1 MDSMGLPTVEGE
13 RGSEAKRI
21 YETIREDILEGRLV
35 AEERLKISSLAARYG
50 TSAIPVREALQQ
62 LRGEGFVTFSHN
74 VGAFVRAIDEAFIR
88 DNAEIT
94 AQIEPYLVRWAVSV
108 INDDH
113 IHRMERI
120 QAEIEERG
128 FEDHDSYA
136 TLDEA
141 FHRVLYDEHYNRQA
155 VDLWWRNRE
164 IIKLVARRFDFPRA
178 RRAAII
184 DEHRSL
190 IEFVREGNVDAAM
203 AVAAKHATGSGNHVV
218 ERMRAKKALR

>member
-1 MDSMGLPTVEGE
+1 MALSAVENE

-21 YETIREDILEGRLV
+21 YETIREDILEGRLA
-35 AEERLKISSLAARYG
+35 AEERLKINLLATRYG

-62 LRGEGFVTFSHN
+62 LRGEGFVRFSHN
-74 VGAFVRAIDEAFIR
+74 VGAFVRPIDETFIR

-94 AQIEPYLVRWAVSV
+94 AQIEPYLVKWAVSV
-108 INDDH
+108 VNDDH
-113 IHRMERI
+113 ISRMERI

-141 FHRVLYDEHYNRQA
+141 FHRVLYDEHYNQQA
-155 VDLWWRNRE
+155 IDLWWRNRE

-178 RRAAII
+178 RRAAIVN
-184 DEHRSL
+184 EHRSL
-190 IEFVREGNVDAAM
+190 IKCVREGNVDAAM
-203 AVAAKHATGSGNHVV
+203 AVASQHATGSGNHVV
-218 ERMRAKKALR
+218 ERMRAKRVLG

>member
-1 MDSMGLPTVEGE
+1 MRLATVEKE

-21 YETIREDILEGRLV
+21 YETIREDILEGRLA
-35 AEERLKISSLAARYG
+35 AEERLKISSLATRYG

-74 VGAFVRAIDEAFIR
+74 VGAFVRTIDEMFIR

-94 AQIEPYLVRWAVSV
+94 AQIEPYLVKWSLSI
-108 INDDH
+108 INDEH
-113 IHRMERI
+113 ILRMEKI
-120 QAEIEERG
+120 QAEIEARG

-136 TLDEA
+136 ALDEA

-190 IEFVREGNVDAAM
+190 IEFARRGDVEAAM
-203 AVAAKHATGSGNHVV
+203 AIAAKHATGSGNHVV
-218 ERMRAKKALR
+218 ERMRAKMSLG